1 MPLVNFSNL
10 DFNQIKE
17 NIQDY
22 LRSNSDF
29 TDYDFDGS
37 NLSTIIDTLAYN
49 TYIASYNTNMV
60 ANECFIDSATLREN
74 VVSLAR
80 NIGYT
85 PRSRRSAKAIVSFEV
100 DTGTVGSVYVT
111 LKAGIVCITANSF
124 NNNSFTFSI
133 PNDITVPV
141 RSDGTAEF
149 NNIEIYEGTYVTQ
162 NFTVSSRIPDQR
174 FILDNPGIDTSLIQ
188 VSVSDSE
195 SSTVKRT
202 YKRYGSL
209 FDVKPN
215 SAVYFL
221 QEVENQQYQLLFGD
235 GIFGKALEEPNFI
248 EAKYIVTNGKEGNSL
263 SNLNFAGTI
272 ADQEGRILSS
282 NVSVITTDAPGFG
295 GDDIESVESIKKYAS
310 QIYSSQNR
318 AVTASD
324 YEAIIPMIYA
334 EAESVSVYGGETL
347 TPPVYGKV
355 FITIKPY
362 NGVFISNAVKNNIK
376 QQLSR
381 YSVAGIVPEIID
393 LKYIYV
399 EINSKVY
406 FNSNLAPSAVKVKT
420 AVEQN
425 IEAYSNSTELNKF
438 GSRFKYS
445 KFQKI
450 IDDSHESITSN
461 ITRIDMR
468 RDLQPQLQKF
478 AQYEICFGNR
488 FYVKSSGF
496 NIRTTGFRVSGI
508 SDVVYLG
515 DTPDADMMKGS
526 VFLFSLKTPTEPFI
540 VKRNIGTI
548 DYVHGEIK
556 LNPIKIISAQNGNN
570 NSIIEVSAIP
580 ISNDVIGLQDLYLIL
595 DNTKTKVNTVVDLI
609 SSGDDIS
616 GSNYTVTSSYETG
629 DLVRGTPLIGS
640 QATSTTTTTQT
651 TTVVTP
657 TSTSSSS
664 SVSVSIPSPSPSPS
678 SSPSS
683 GSGGYSSY

>member
-420 AVEQN
+420 AVEKN

>member
-100 DTGTVGSVYVT
+100 DTGTIGSVYVT

-188 VSVSDSE
+188 VSVRDSE
-195 SSTVKRT
+195 SSTVTRT

-272 ADQEGRILSS
+272 TDQEGRILSS

-629 DLVRGTPLIGS
+629 DLVRGKPLIGS

>member
-162 NFTVSSRIPDQR
+162 TFTVSSRIPDQR

-188 VSVSDSE
+188 VSVRDSE

-420 AVEQN
+420 AVEKN

>member
-22 LRSNSDF
+22 LKSNSDF

-60 ANECFIDSATLREN
+60 ANECFIDSATLRRMLF
-74 VVSLAR
+74 LAR

-85 PRSRRSAKAIVSFEV
+85 PRSRRAAKAVVSFEV
-100 DTGTVGSVYVT
+100 DTGTVGSVYIT

-141 RSDGTAEF
+141 RSDGIAEF
-149 NNIEIYEGTYVTQ
+149 NNVEIYEGTYVTQ
-162 NFTVSSRIPDQR
+162 DFTVSSRSPDQR

-188 VSVSDSE
+188 VVVKDSE
-195 SSTVKRT
+195 SSTVTRT
-202 YKRYGSL
+202 YKKYGSL
-209 FDVKPN
+209 FDIKSD

-221 QEVENQQYQLLFGD
+221 QEVENQNYELLFGD
-235 GIFGKALEEPNFI
+235 GVFGKALEEPNFI

-263 SNLNFAGTI
+263 SNFNFAGTVQ
-272 ADQEGRILSS
+272 DQEGRILSS

-295 GDDIESVESIKKYAS
+295 GDDIESVESIKKYAT

-324 YEAIIPMIYA
+324 YEAIIPQIYA

-362 NGVFISNAVKNNIK
+362 NGVFISNAVKDNIK
-376 QQLSR
+376 LQLSK

-399 EINSKVY
+399 EVNSKVY
-406 FNSNLAPSAVKVKT
+406 FNSNLAPSGVVVKSV
-420 AVEQN
+420 VEQN
-425 IEAYSNSTELNKF
+425 IENYANSTELNKF

-508 SDVVYLG
+508 SDVVYLS
-515 DTPDADMMKGS
+515 D
-526 VFLFSLKTPTEPFI
+526 
-540 VKRNIGTI
+540 
-548 DYVHGEIK
+548 
-556 LNPIKIISAQNGNN
+556 
-570 NSIIEVSAIP
+570 IP
-580 ISNDVIGLQDLYLIL
+580 MLI
-595 DNTKTKVNTVVDLI
+595 
-609 SSGDDIS
+609 
-616 GSNYTVTSSYETG
+616 
-629 DLVRGTPLIGS
+629 
-640 QATSTTTTTQT
+640 
-651 TTVVTP
+651 
-657 TSTSSSS
+657 
-664 SVSVSIPSPSPSPS
+664 
-678 SSPSS
+678 
-683 GSGGYSSY
+683 

>member
-10 DFNQIKE
+10 DFNQIKT

-22 LRSNSDF
+22 LKSNSDF

-85 PRSRRSAKAIVSFEV
+85 PRSKRAAKSIVSFEV
-100 DTGTVGSVYVT
+100 DTGTIGSVYVT

-124 NNNSFTFSI
+124 NNSSFTFSI

-141 RSDGTAEF
+141 RTDGTAEF
-149 NNIEIYEGTYVTQ
+149 NNVEIYEGTYVTQ
-162 NFTVSSRIPDQR
+162 DFTVSSRTPDQR

-188 VSVSDSE
+188 VSVKDSE
-195 SSTVKRT
+195 SSTVSRT
-202 YKRYGSL
+202 FKKYGSL
-209 FDVKPN
+209 FDVKPT

-221 QEVENQQYQLLFGD
+221 QEIENQQYELLFGD
-235 GIFGKALEEPNFI
+235 GVFGKALEEPNFI
-248 EAKYIVTNGKEGNSL
+248 EAKYIVTNGKEGNT
-263 SNLNFAGTI
+263 LNNFNFSGTVV
-272 ADQEGRILSS
+272 DQEGRILSS
-282 NVSVITTDAPGFG
+282 NVSLITTDAPGFG

-324 YEAIIPMIYA
+324 YEAIIPLIYS

-355 FITIKPY
+355 YITIKPY
-362 NGVFISNAVKNNIK
+362 NGVFISNAVKDNIK
-376 QQLSR
+376 LELSK
-381 YSVAGIVPEIID
+381 YSVAGIIPEIID

-399 EINSKVY
+399 EVNSKVY
-406 FNSNLAPSAVKVKT
+406 FNSNLASSGVAVQS

-425 IEAYSNSTELNKF
+425 IEKYSNSTELNRF

-488 FYVKSSGF
+488 FFVKSSGF

-515 DTPDADMMKGS
+515 DIPNADMAQGT

-540 VKRNIGTI
+540 VKRNVGII
-548 DYVHGEIK
+548 DYVKGEIK
-556 LNPIKIISAQNGNN
+556 LNPLKIISTQSNVNTPL
-570 NSIIEVSAIP
+570 IEVSAVP

-595 DNTKTKVNTVVDLI
+595 DNSKTKVNTVVDFI

-616 GSNYTVTSSYETG
+616 GSNYTVTSSYEG
-629 DLVRGTPLIGS
+629 GELVRGLPVIGS
-640 QATSTTTTTQT
+640 QSTSTTTTTQT

-657 TSTSSSS
+657 TSVSSNTSSTTISPTP
-664 SVSVSIPSPSPSPS
+664 SVPS
-678 SSPSS
+678 SSTPSS